1 VFNAMPSLGVSAAL
15 ITIGNLWIIC
25 KDMTA
30 PKRGAVICEKLQ
42 SNTDTVV

>member
-1 VFNAMPSLGVSAAL
+1 MFNAMPSLSVSAAL

-30 PKRGAVICEKLQ
+30 PKRGAVICEEVQ
-42 SNTDTVV
+42 SNTDPVV